1 MGFGKIKKEFPVF
14 RKKIREK
21 KLIYFDNACTV
32 LKPKP
37 VIKAVNDYYQN
48 LGTCSGD
55 RSSHHLSW
63 EVQELI
69 EKSREKVKRFISASS
84 AKEIIW
90 TRNATEGINLV
101 AASFP
106 FGAKRNE
113 VVLTLLE
120 HHSVFLP
127 FYEQSKRRHFKIKM
141 VPPNKDG
148 TLDLNLLE
156 KAITKKTALVSVT
169 HLSNV
174 TGLVYPVKEI
184 AILAHQK
191 GAKILVDDAQFV
203 ASHKEDV
210 QKNQIDFLVF
220 SGHKIG
226 GPTGIGVLYARDFL
240 LKNLLPYNI
249 GGGTIQSVKVKEN
262 KIKVQYLPPPFCF
275 EAGIQDYAGI
285 IGLKAAID
293 FLEKQNQAKITN
305 FIEKLSLYAF
315 EQLKNFPEIKF
326 LANYQDQKPSS
337 LISFYFKNKKISL
350 YDFNL
355 FLNYRLK
362 DYFVAVR
369 CGHHCAQPLHHFLG
383 SPVSM
388 RLSFFIYNTKKEV
401 DVFVQ
406 SLENFLKHKK

>member
-1 MGFGKIKKEFPVF
+1 
-14 RKKIREK
+14 
-21 KLIYFDNACTV
+21 
-32 LKPKP
+32 
-37 VIKAVNDYYQN
+37 
-48 LGTCSGD
+48 
-55 RSSHHLSW
+55 
-63 EVQELI
+63 
-69 EKSREKVKRFISASS
+69 
-84 AKEIIW
+84 
-90 TRNATEGINLV
+90 
-101 AASFP
+101 
-106 FGAKRNE
+106 
-113 VVLTLLE
+113 
-120 HHSVFLP
+120 
-127 FYEQSKRRHFKIKM
+127 
-141 VPPNKDG
+141 
-148 TLDLNLLE
+148 
-156 KAITKKTALVSVT
+156 
-169 HLSNV
+169 
-174 TGLVYPVKEI
+174 
-184 AILAHQK
+184 
-191 GAKILVDDAQFV
+191 LVDDAQFV